1 MRTEENREAAAYL
14 IPISMLAV
22 CISINILLTLSSA
35 CPISV
40 HPHVVGDKLTGWLP
54 HYVRCNGRTSGASA

>member
-22 CISINILLTLSSA
+22 CISI
-35 CPISV
+35 
-40 HPHVVGDKLTGWLP
+40 VGDKLTGWLP